1 MKDNKLIEV
10 QKGNVLY
17 KKGKGFLRAL
27 KDIDVVIYEDEV
39 LGLVGE
45 SGCGKS
51 TLGRV
56 LTQLQPLSSGELIF
70 QGKNITKSSSKERRE
85 NKKFLQYIFQ
95 NAKASLNA
103 RKKVGWLL
111 EEPLRIH
118 TKLSE
123 AKRKEKVIEMLE
135 MVNMPISYLDY
146 YPSALSGGQAQRI
159 AILCSLMNDPKFLVA
174 DEIVS
179 ALDVSIQAEVINFV
193 LDLQDRYKMSIVFI
207 THDIRVC
214 YLMADRIAVMLDGR
228 ILEEGDAEVIYNDPK
243 HPYTME
249 LFEAVFSTYDAPLVD
264 EFFDRDTDDMN
275 GCPFYD
281 RCRYAVDFCKTEVP
295 EFYETEDRKIRC
307 YMYSEEHKDKF
318 KGKDYLEIET
328 TGADING

>member
-1 MKDNKLIEV
+1 MKNEKLIEV
-10 QKGNVLY
+10 RKGNVLY

-27 KDIDVVIYEDEV
+27 KDIDVVVYEDEV

-70 QGKNITKSSSKERRE
+70 QGEDITRSSSSERRK
-85 NKKFLQYIFQ
+85 NKKYLQYIFQ
-95 NAKASLNA
+95 NAKSSLNA

-111 EEPLRIH
+111 EEPLRVH
-118 TKLSE
+118 TKLNE
-123 AKRKEKVIEMLE
+123 AERRKKVVEMLE
-135 MVNMPISYLDY
+135 MVNMPVSYLDY

-193 LDLQDRYKMSIVFI
+193 LDLQNKYKMSIVFI

-228 ILEEGDAEVIYNDPK
+228 ILEEGDAEVIYNNPN
-243 HPYTME
+243 HPYTIE
-249 LFEAVFSTYDAPLVD
+249 LFEEVFSIYDAPLED
-264 EFFDRDTDDMN
+264 EFFDRNTDVMS

-281 RCRYAVDFCKTEVP
+281 RCKHAVDLCKNELP
-295 EFYETEDRKIRC
+295 DLYEIEDRKVRC
-307 YMYSEEHKDKF
+307 FMYSDEHKDRFNK
-318 KGKDYLEIET
+318 
-328 TGADING
+328 

>member
-1 MKDNKLIEV
+1 MKNNKLIEV
-10 QKGNVLY
+10 KKGNVLY

-27 KDIDVVIYEDEV
+27 KDIDVVVYEDEV

-51 TLGRV
+51 TLGSV
-56 LTQLQPLSSGELIF
+56 LTQLQTLSSGELIF
-70 QGKNITKSSSKERRE
+70 QDRDITKSNSRERRE
-85 NKKFLQYIFQ
+85 NKKYLQYIFQ

-111 EEPLRIH
+111 EEPLRVH
-118 TKLSE
+118 TKLNE
-123 AKRKEKVIEMLE
+123 AERRKKLIEMLE
-135 MVNMPISYLDY
+135 MVNMPVSYLDY

-193 LDLQDRYKMSIVFI
+193 LDLQERYKMSIVFI

-243 HPYTME
+243 HPYTVE
-249 LFEAVFSTYDAPLVD
+249 LFEAVFSIYDAPLED
-264 EFFDRDTDDMN
+264 EFFDRNTDIMT

-281 RCRYAVDFCKTEVP
+281 RCRHAVDFCRTEVP
-295 EFYETEDRKIRC
+295 ELYEAEGRKIRC
-307 YMYSEEHKDKF
+307 FMYSDEHRDKF
-318 KGKDYLEIET
+318 NI
-328 TGADING
+328 